1 MSEFVFLYRG
11 GVIYKTPG
19 EPERSAEEVQT
30 QLGKWRVWMQ
40 ELGAK
45 GHMKAPGAPLDQAST
60 LVSGTKKAV
69 TDGPFA
75 EKDLVSGFTIIEAKD
90 HAHAVELAKGCPVF
104 AVGGS
109 VEVRPV
115 MTMKMG

>member
-11 GVIYKTPG
+11 GVMYKTPG
-19 EPERSAEEVQT
+19 QPERSPEEIQA
-30 QLGKWRVWMQ
+30 QLGKWRAWME

-45 GHMKAPGAPLDQAST
+45 GHMKSPGAPLEQPSK
-60 LVSGTKKAV
+60 LVSGPKKAV

-75 EKDLVSGFTIIEAKD
+75 EKDLVSGFTLIEARD
-90 HAHAVELAKGCPVF
+90 HGHAVELAMGCPVF
-104 AVGGS
+104 AAGGS

-115 MTMKMG
+115 MKMNM